1 MQHVSQCRFFLVSQQ
16 KANNSFLNDE
26 IIRTVLSAC
35 QQCWIVFSQPD
46 PKKKRMFL
54 WSLLLRKTQQEWY
67 IHNMNDRVDGTEK
80 TETAFPLQQQ
90 PGWANIFV
98 DQLSK
103 LP

>member
-1 MQHVSQCRFFLVSQQ
+1 
-16 KANNSFLNDE
+16 
-26 IIRTVLSAC
+26 
-35 QQCWIVFSQPD
+35 
-46 PKKKRMFL
+46 MFL